1 MTARIVACKLLSVSL
16 TRASSSLTVF
26 VVSVELRRIV
36 TKNSSFLQN
45 IRKTKIKNI
54 RKTKIKKNKIKK
66 NKIKQRNKWRI
77 IKNK

>member
-1 MTARIVACKLLSVSL
+1 M
-16 TRASSSLTVF
+16 TVF

-54 RKTKIKKNKIKK
+54 RKTKIKKTKRKTTKRKK
-66 NKIKQRNKWRI
+66 RNKWRI
-77 IKNK
+77 KNHK